1 MDCSCDHIKQLPGI
15 SGGGFSEL
23 SNFDLVV
30 RHYGSVERIKI
41 FRNFKASL
49 EDVNIVAKEIRLE
62 YNNFD
67 LLSMSFG
74 RWFEN
79 CTVFLYGRLS
89 ILPYDELALNKWE
102 LAGSSPL
109 YSYGCK
115 LDYAV
120 VGLSGSWM

>member
-23 SNFDLVV
+23 NNFDLVV

-67 LLSMSFG
+67 LFKYEF
-74 RWFEN
+74 W
-79 CTVFLYGRLS
+79 
-89 ILPYDELALNKWE
+89 
-102 LAGSSPL
+102 
-109 YSYGCK
+109 
-115 LDYAV
+115 
-120 VGLSGSWM
+120 